1 MQMTITK
8 PAPEQF
14 KIKLEKFEGP
24 FDLLLHLIE
33 EKKLDIYQVNIS
45 EITTAYLDYLR
56 QMQNMDL
63 EIASEF
69 LVMAAILIEMKS
81 KMLLP
86 NTNAV
91 DQEALL
97 EAEAER
103 KALLQRLIEYKA
115 FKNLAQTL
123 LEREEEFSYVLTR
136 EQINRHII
144 NSEFQQQKNIV
155 VRNAS
160 MDFLCKAFQKVWQD
174 FSVRVLTHEIDHL
187 SPMLFSI
194 KDKMYGIINKINNND
209 LRIMFSELF
218 LSVSGKYEIIA
229 TFLAILE
236 LAKQQ
241 LIVVVQ
247 NDLFDDIEIMAER
260 QYTPAEI
267 SALLGEVD
275 EYNNVLSFEEELNE
289 EAKNEHSEAAAQ
301 GGEETSGAGQEN
313 IPQEA

>member
-1 MQMTITK
+1 METAVKT
-8 PAPEQF
+8 PDQF

-33 EKKLDIYQVNIS
+33 EKKIDIYEVNIS
-45 EITTAYLDYLR
+45 EIITAYLEYLN
-56 QMQNMDL
+56 QMQNLDL

-86 NTNAV
+86 NTNTV
-91 DQEALL
+91 DQEAIL

-103 KALLQRLIEYKA
+103 RALLQRLIEYKA
-115 FKNLAQTL
+115 FKNIAQKL

-144 NSEFQQQKNIV
+144 NSTFQQQKNLV

-160 MDFLCKAFQKVWQD
+160 MEILCKAFQKAWQD
-174 FSVRVLTHEIDHL
+174 FEVRIITHDIEHL
-187 SPMLFSI
+187 SPLLFSV
-194 KDKMYGIINKINNND
+194 KDKIYEIVNKINGNS

-218 LSVSGKYEIIA
+218 LTVSGKYEIIA

-236 LAKQQ
+236 LVKQQ
-241 LIVVVQ
+241 VIYVLQ
-247 NDLFDDIEIMAER
+247 NDLFDDIDIIAHR
-260 QYTPAEI
+260 QYTEAEI
-267 SALLGEVD
+267 SALLGDVD
-275 EYNNVLSFEEELNE
+275 EYNTVLSFEEEMTKETKNGNVGQT
-289 EAKNEHSEAAAQ
+289 EAGLEPAGGVVQGNISEKN
-301 GGEETSGAGQEN
+301 
-313 IPQEA
+313 

>member
-1 MQMTITK
+1 MQMTIPK
-8 PAPEQF
+8 PVPEQF
-14 KIKLEKFEGP
+14 KIKLDKFEGP

-45 EITTAYLDYLR
+45 EITTAYLEYLR

-86 NTNAV
+86 NTNPV

-123 LEREEEFSYVLTR
+123 LDREKEYSYVLTR

-144 NSEFQQQKNIV
+144 STEFQIQKNIV

-160 MDFLCKAFQKVWQD
+160 MDFLCKAFQKAWQD

-187 SPMLFSI
+187 SPMLFSV
-194 KDKMYGIINKINNND
+194 KDKMYEIVSKINNNN
-209 LRIMFSELF
+209 LRVMFSDLF
-218 LSVSGKYEIIA
+218 LTVSSKYEMIA

-241 LIVVVQ
+241 LVVVVQ
-247 NDLFDDIEIMAER
+247 NDLFDDIEIIAER

-275 EYNNVLSFEEELNE
+275 EYNTVLSFEEQLNE
-289 EAKNEHSEAAAQ
+289 EAADENNEAPAQ
-301 GGEETSGAGQEN
+301 EMEQPLEVGQEN
-313 IPQEA
+313 ISQEA